1 MAVDIRSDAV
11 GRSFRRMVGEEHR
24 AQLHEHL
31 IAWQGPPPGDLA
43 KYPSLLLELFN
54 RRAPTQ

>member
-1 MAVDIRSDAV
+1 
-11 GRSFRRMVGEEHR
+11 MVGEEHR